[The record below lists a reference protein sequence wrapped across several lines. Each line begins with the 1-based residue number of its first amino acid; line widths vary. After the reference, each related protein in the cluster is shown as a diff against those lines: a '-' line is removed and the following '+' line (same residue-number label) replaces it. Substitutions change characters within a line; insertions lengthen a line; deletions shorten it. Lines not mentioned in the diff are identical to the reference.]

1 MAITL
6 DDAKT
11 QLNIELD
18 NYDDDTELTFY
29 VNVANEWMADE
40 VADPTSYRAQLAT
53 RLLVAHWWE
62 TQRGP
67 AGSFDEAGGEGGAGT
82 WFSIPNKV
90 RELLPEKQA
99 AATTPV
105 GSFPD
110 AVAWP
115 DPVEYTD

>member
-11 QLNIELD
+11 QLNIPLD
-18 NYDDDTELTFY
+18 DTDDDTEILFF

-40 VADPTSYRAQLAT
+40 VADPSSYRAQLAA
-53 RLLVAHWWE
+53 RMLVEHWWN

-67 AGSFDEAGGEGGAGT
+67 AASSDEEGNAQGA

-90 RELLPEKQA
+90 RELLPQNTA
-99 AATTPV
+99 ASSTPLA
-105 GSFPD
+105 S
-110 AVAWP
+110 
-115 DPVEYTD
+115 